1 MDSKSCRSSSLVSV
15 FSSLSTF
22 VWMLV
27 SFAVACV
34 CSTFT
39 IADATLARTL
49 VKKGGIKVFK
59 VFSSKP
65 HFQYFVASSSV
76 LFLVILFVGSIPPLA
91 SVFHKLSRRFSD
103 CRSVGLSAVRP
114 ERFQLAVSPRGWNFP
129 RNPMIESF
137 PTF

>member
-1 MDSKSCRSSSLVSV
+1 MDSKSCRSSSLISV

-27 SFAVACV
+27 SFALACV

-39 IADATLARTL
+39 VADATLARTL

-76 LFLVILFVGSIPPLA
+76 LFSVILFVGSIPPFA
-91 SVFHKLSRRFSD
+91 CVLS
-103 CRSVGLSAVRP
+103 
-114 ERFQLAVSPRGWNFP
+114 QIVS
-129 RNPMIESF
+129 
-137 PTF
+137 TFFG